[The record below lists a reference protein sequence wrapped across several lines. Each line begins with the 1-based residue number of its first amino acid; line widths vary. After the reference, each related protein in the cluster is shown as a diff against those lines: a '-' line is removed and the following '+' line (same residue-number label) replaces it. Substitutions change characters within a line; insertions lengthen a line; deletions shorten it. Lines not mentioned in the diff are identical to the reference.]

1 VVGSVAENRKTS
13 QNATGHCQWALRFL
27 LAFATTPCTAR
38 SVAMDPSNLRT
49 RLRIFAFAHPA
60 RDQAT
65 ICARLQTSKRACSF
79 TAVLPIPREQVM
91 QRGSFA
97 LSQTGFEPNVICCD
111 IPCDFM
117 MWRSSTAFGQ
127 MYFEQ
132 NMCFCEK
139 MCRRSVPP
147 RAKLNFAKFAPYF
160 NVGVPFG
167 KVQSPRWAE
176 PTLKYGAGRAKL
188 SFARGWWIAHPIVCS
203 GSASRRK
210 SNIYVNTGTFANRV
224 YPGGRLTKN
233 NLM

>member
-1 VVGSVAENRKTS
+1 MSTS
-13 QNATGHCQWALRFL
+13 SPEHDNKQQHDA
-27 LAFATTPCTAR
+27 AR
-38 SVAMDPSNLRT
+38 GEPGAGREPQAGMSTNSSKRT
-49 RLRIFAFAHPA
+49 R
-60 RDQAT
+60 
-65 ICARLQTSKRACSF
+65 
-79 TAVLPIPREQVM
+79 
-91 QRGSFA
+91 
-97 LSQTGFEPNVICCD
+97 
-111 IPCDFM
+111 
-117 MWRSSTAFGQ
+117 
-127 MYFEQ
+127 
-132 NMCFCEK
+132 CFCER
-139 MCRRSVPP
+139 MCRRNVPP